1 MKAYTNIEQ
10 SQKLAEILPTESADA
25 WWAERHEGKV
35 TYDGQYIVNEEPFYY
50 ISFIKPSEI
59 NYSQDTVKDIPCWSL
74 TALLDVFPCSKES
87 PIVNLTRGGWNPSF
101 TRRWFATWEDEDKNV
116 FYSADGIT
124 PVDAVVELIL
134 KLHEQKLL

>member
-1 MKAYTNIEQ
+1 MKAFTDIEQ
-10 SQKLAEILPTESADA
+10 SKNLSKILPPDSADMCY
-25 WWAERHEGKV
+25 R
-35 TYDGQYIVNEEPFYY
+35 IVAYNP
-50 ISFIKPSEI
+50 
-59 NYSQDTVKDIPCWSL
+59 NDTHVYQPYCFVGTLESDIPCWSL

-87 PIVNLTRGGWNPSF
+87 PIVNLTRGGWIPSF

-116 FYSADGIT
+116 FYSGDGIT